1 MEDAGALVALKIRCL
16 REQKGLSQEK
26 LSFLADLHRVY
37 IGQIERGEKR
47 PTLLTLQKIDYSSE
61 KKSSARWRRRR
72 ICRRLRIWRLRVV

>member
-37 IGQIERGEKR
+37 IGQIERGEKS
-47 PTLLTLQKIDYSSE
+47 PTLLTLQKIADYKPSIKNYTIS
-61 KKSSARWRRRR
+61 
-72 ICRRLRIWRLRVV
+72 LNFT